1 MSDPRKL
8 LLAAALIGPCA
19 LAGTIIDTNLPANDI
34 IVNINAQADG
44 AALYNGVN
52 QNLWYQPFNI
62 GGSLLEVTLQPGTYS
77 FRVIDQTDAASMF
90 PSLTSGQ
97 VNEIGV
103 GGWTF
108 NSPWSTDYIVFDSSA
123 ATNATEAQL
132 FSGSINQSRQTYSSA
147 AAAYSAAIAGG
158 YYDQIVVD
166 GGRYTGTVTN
176 QLSITGSPET
186 LIFAVPDYDL
196 SDNAGIESV
205 LISGTPTSIS
215 TSTVPEP
222 ATWPMLATAIAAS
235 SLLKR
240 RAPSR
245 NRP

>member
-123 ATNATEAQL
+123 ATNKPTRVLPPPTARRSQAATT
-132 FSGSINQSRQTYSSA
+132 IKSS
-147 AAAYSAAIAGG
+147 STE
-158 YYDQIVVD
+158 VV
-166 GGRYTGTVTN
+166 T
-176 QLSITGSPET
+176 Q
-186 LIFAVPDYDL
+186 VP
-196 SDNAGIESV
+196 
-205 LISGTPTSIS
+205 
-215 TSTVPEP
+215 
-222 ATWPMLATAIAAS
+222 
-235 SLLKR
+235 
-240 RAPSR
+240 
-245 NRP
+245 